1 MKHIR
6 IASRASKLALIQ
18 SNEVRTLLRQIRPD
32 IECSFVNISTR
43 GDHDKADF
51 LYSSAIRMADKSG
64 SMGFFTTEVE
74 KALLDGR
81 ADLAVHSFKD
91 LPTALTE
98 GLIVA
103 AVPKRESPADAL
115 VATEEIDSIN
125 GELVESIDDLPA
137 GATVGTS
144 SLRRIAQL
152 RRLRDDI
159 ECVPMR
165 GNVETRVRK
174 VMQGQVSAIVVACAG
189 LNRLGLDDKI
199 SFCFDPKKFIP
210 APAQGALAVQVRSD
224 DKELAELVS
233 QIDNKNSRIAVEA
246 ERLVLQAMHGGCS
259 IPLGVYSE
267 IQADTINGELASTER
282 SRRVESITIDAIIC
296 DVEGKNCVR
305 RSIEAPIDEAKSAA
319 DKLAKEILSSG
330 GQNIL
335 KSLNRNI

>member
-6 IASRASKLALIQ
+6 IASRASKLAVIQ
-18 SNEVRTLLRQIRPD
+18 SNEVSKLLRKIRPD
-32 IECSFVNISTR
+32 IECSFINISTR
-43 GDHDKADF
+43 GDRDKTDF
-51 LYSSAIRMADKSG
+51 LYSSAVRMADKTG

-74 KALLDGR
+74 KALLDDR
-81 ADLAVHSFKD
+81 ADLAVHSYKD
-91 LPTALTE
+91 LPTTFTE

-103 AVPKRESPADAL
+103 AVPRRESPADAL
-115 VATEEIDSIN
+115 VSMEKID
-125 GELVESIDDLPA
+125 SIDDLPA
-137 GATVGTS
+137 GATIGTS

-174 VMQGQVSAIVVACAG
+174 VTQGQVSAIVVACAG
-189 LNRLGLDDKI
+189 LNRLGLGDKI
-199 SFCFDPKKFIP
+199 SFCFDPKQFIP

-233 QIDNKNSRIAVEA
+233 QIDDKNSRIAVET
-246 ERLVLQAMHGGCS
+246 ERRVLQVMHGGCS

-267 IQADTINGELASTER
+267 IQGDTINGELASTER

-305 RSIEAPIDEAKSAA
+305 RSITAPLDESKPTAE
-319 DKLAKEILSSG
+319 KLAQELLASG
-330 GQNIL
+330 GKKIL
-335 KSLNRNI
+335 NQIKNNRC

>member
-18 SNEVRTLLRQIRPD
+18 SEEVIKLLRQIQPD
-32 IECSFVNISTR
+32 IECSIVKVPTR
-43 GDHDKADF
+43 GDREKVDFIYKAD
-51 LYSSAIRMADKSG
+51 

-74 KALLDGR
+74 KALLDGQ

-98 GLIVA
+98 DLLIA

-115 VATEEIDSIN
+115 DDIE
-125 GELVESIDDLPA
+125 DLPA

-159 ECVPMR
+159 KCVPMR

-174 VMQGQVSAIVVACAG
+174 VMQGKVSAIVVACAG
-189 LNRLGLDDKI
+189 LNRLGLGDKI

-210 APAQGALAVQVRSD
+210 APAQGALAVQIRLTSGGQVRAED
-224 DKELAELVS
+224 NELAELVS
-233 QIDNKNSRIAVEA
+233 QIDDKNSRIPVET
-246 ERLVLQAMHGGCS
+246 ERRVLQAMHGGCS
-259 IPLGVYSE
+259 IPLGVYSQ
-267 IQADTINGELASTER
+267 IQSDK
-282 SRRVESITIDAIIC
+282 ITLDAIIC
-296 DVEGKNCVR
+296 DVEGKNYVK
-305 RSIEAPIDEAKSAA
+305 RSITSPIDEAKPAA
-319 DKLAKEILSSG
+319 DKLAKELLSSG
-330 GQNIL
+330 GQKI
-335 KSLNRNI
+335 LNRIRTSRL